1 MKKPI
6 STLAIL
12 VLVCSAGL
20 TAGESP
26 DWSMNATILE
36 ACSCNMFC
44 PCYFGGKPTG
54 HDEHGRYCKFNMAM
68 HVNSGHYGE
77 TSLEG
82 AEFWLAGNL
91 SAAQAILTFDKEV
104 SAEQRAGIKAALGK
118 LYSPMIWKSFTVGED
133 GDVEWR
139 ASTEKAVATL
149 DGGER
154 AEVVLVG
161 TKGMGGK
168 PVVLENIVYWA
179 ADDHD
184 GMVMM
189 PNEVEAWR
197 QGDDAFEFRGT
208 NGFMITVSVASDA
221 ETATA
226 AATGTS
232 R

>member
-1 MKKPI
+1 MKKAI
-6 STLAIL
+6 CALAIL
-12 VLVCSAGL
+12 ILACSAVLG
-20 TAGESP
+20 AGEGQ

-36 ACSCNMFC
+36 ACSCTMFC

-54 HDEHGRYCKFNMAM
+54 HDEHGRYCKFNMAI

-77 TSLEG
+77 TSLDG

-91 SAAQAILTFDKEV
+91 SAAQAVLTFDEAV
-104 SAEQRAGIKAALGK
+104 AAEQRAGIKAALGK
-118 LYSPMIWKSFTVGED
+118 LFSPITWKSFTIGED

-149 DGGER
+149 DGGKR
-154 AEVVLVG
+154 AEMVLIG
-161 TKGMGGK
+161 AKGMGGK

-179 ADDHD
+179 ADDND

-197 QGDDAFEFRGT
+197 DGDDAFEFRGT
-208 NGFMITVSVASDA
+208 NGFMITVSVASKA
-221 ETATA
+221 EPATATA
-226 AATGTS
+226 TGAS
-232 R
+232 P